1 MERKHHITLCYKTDH
16 TVELFA
22 IFQTW
27 SCGFIGLEHR
37 FCSSPVVTVKEDP
50 AAYLGG
56 SGAKIGM
63 IVQVVTGAKDY
74 LQNIQMVILDK
85 VDYKIINLAT

>member
-1 MERKHHITLCYKTDH
+1 MVGNRRAHWHVERKHHVTLCYKTDH

-22 IFQTW
+22 IFLTW

-37 FCSSPVVTVKEDP
+37 FCSSPVVAVKEDP

-56 SGAKIGM
+56 SGAAGESIDQ
-63 IVQVVTGAKDY
+63 VQK
-74 LQNIQMVILDK
+74 
-85 VDYKIINLAT
+85 